1 MWSGLQESQA
11 GFGGMRYRQAR
22 QASLRTLTLEPLLRG
37 VVQDGMQEGMEEN
50 EDRRN

>member
-1 MWSGLQESQA
+1 MVRFA
-11 GFGGMRYRQAR
+11 GIPSRFWGGMRYRQAR

>member
-22 QASLRTLTLEPLLRG
+22 QASLRTLTLEPLLCG